1 MVEVE
6 PEVDPVVEPVVDEDV
21 PSVVDEE
28 SEVVLVPSE
37 VDPEEV
43 DPVEFDPVELAE
55 SDSPLSLSLSLLEPV
70 LAVPV
75 DAVVEVLEVDEEPSL
90 LDAESEAET
99 AMSSPQARSEVPAK
113 SRGRTM

>member
-1 MVEVE
+1 MV
-6 PEVDPVVEPVVDEDV
+6 EDV

-37 VDPEEV
+37 VDPVEV
-43 DPVEFDPVELAE
+43 DPVEVDPVEVDPVELAE
-55 SDSPLSLSLSLLEPV
+55 SDSPLSLSLLEPV

-75 DAVVEVLEVDEEPSL
+75 DAVVEVLEVDEEPSP

-99 AMSSPQARSEVPAK
+99 AMSSPQARSEVPAR
-113 SRGRTM
+113 SRGRMM